1 MTMAD
6 PIREALEPCPFCGGT
21 RIRTTHIRDGR
32 ACGCGDCG
40 AELHAFHPD
49 AEAKAIK
56 LWNTRALS
64 LLTTKASDDELVE
77 RVANNVAEIE
87 SDIAYLERAYRNC
100 DGRNIASYIKTGLKY
115 ARAARAAISS
125 MPTIADEGE
134 RARETLSRISDLLA
148 CSVGGGVH
156 FAVEPDISGIEI
168 RFRKRDEA
176 GEMSRILTDLH
187 PVDEE
192 GCFVHGRALQSSASA
207 SVGEG

>member
-1 MTMAD
+1 MTMSD

-77 RVANNVAEIE
+77 RVANNVAEI
-87 SDIAYLERAYRNC
+87 
-100 DGRNIASYIKTGLKY
+100 
-115 ARAARAAISS
+115 
-125 MPTIADEGE
+125 GE
-134 RARETLSRISDLLA
+134 RHRLSRKGL
-148 CSVGGGVH
+148 
-156 FAVEPDISGIEI
+156 P
-168 RFRKRDEA
+168 
-176 GEMSRILTDLH
+176 
-187 PVDEE
+187 
-192 GCFVHGRALQSSASA
+192 
-207 SVGEG
+207 